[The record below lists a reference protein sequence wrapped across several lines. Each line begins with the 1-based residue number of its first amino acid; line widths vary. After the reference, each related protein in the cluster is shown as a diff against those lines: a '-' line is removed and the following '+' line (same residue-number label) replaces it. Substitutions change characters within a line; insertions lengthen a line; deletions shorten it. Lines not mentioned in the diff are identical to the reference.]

1 MRVQLAWTMVT
12 ELLVTIS
19 GILILK
25 LAASLL
31 WSSQDSASI
40 SRSSCSRNNV
50 SPLCHGLGIAAP
62 RYIAIARAGA
72 IEGYTESAFATAT
85 LIWRDCFRL

>member
-31 WSSQDSASI
+31 GPAGFGEYTLSRRAVALLYLQKFGWGQTSLSI
-40 SRSSCSRNNV
+40 HQR
-50 SPLCHGLGIAAP
+50 
-62 RYIAIARAGA
+62 
-72 IEGYTESAFATAT
+72 
-85 LIWRDCFRL
+85 